1 MQFCFKRAIVIAATT
16 VLGACSSSD
25 EQQVIDEDHQYV
37 NTQEQGPLVLPQDS
51 LPVKLGDEFL
61 LPEHQSKGQIGESL
75 DLQSPPQLLA
85 LASGSRLD
93 KSGIKN
99 KIWFDRTTVV
109 EDLPE
114 FAFDALKGYLRQE
127 RAEDTKLNEGSKTS
141 DTGWITDT
149 IEGSFWPWADG
160 DKSTSLRF
168 DTKLAHTE
176 NGAVA
181 TMEANLTGMRVNGK
195 DVPLSSMTG
204 KDKLRAEVQFMNGYI
219 YYFQLAQEKLLKTQ
233 EVAKVYE
240 MSLRV
245 SNNGDGQSVLRS
257 DKNADLVW
265 VHFRTLLEEVGFEVE
280 DVDRSARKLFVRL
293 GEKELGFWD
302 SLWSSNESEYKLNI
316 PIGRYMVRVTTAST
330 KSVITFYDEYNEPL
344 SDAQYQ
350 AIIGPFT
357 QAAKKLALEL

>member
-25 EQQVIDEDHQYV
+25 DQQVINEDHQYV
-37 NTQEQGPLVLPQDS
+37 NTQEQGPLVLPQGAT
-51 LPVKLGDEFL
+51 PVKVGDEFV
-61 LPEHQSKGQIGESL
+61 LPEHQSKGLVGESL

-93 KSGIKN
+93 KKGVKN

-127 RAEDTKLNEGSKTS
+127 RADGSQLNDGSKTS

-168 DTKLAHTE
+168 DTKQAHTE

-181 TMEANLTGMRVNGK
+181 TVQAQLTGMRINGE
-195 DVPLSSMTG
+195 DIPLSSMTD

-219 YYFQLAQEKLLKTQ
+219 YYFQLAQEKLLKKK

-245 SNNGDGQSVLRS
+245 SNDAQGQSVFRS

-293 GEKELGFWD
+293 GEKETSFWQ
-302 SLWSSNESEYKLNI
+302 SLWSSNDSDYDI
-316 PIGRYMVRVTTAST
+316 DMPYGSYMVRVTTSST
-330 KSVITFYDEYNEPL
+330 KSVVTFYDEFDKPIADEH
-344 SDAQYQ
+344 YQ
-350 AIIGPFT
+350 AVIGSFT
-357 QAAKKLALEL
+357 AAAKKLALEL